1 MCAYSESGCVDEYR
15 AEVGLTLD
23 KAASVRMSDWSR
35 HQLTPEQI
43 KYAAEDA
50 LVALLIY
57 DHLVQL
63 GDVNIEAWSLHWT
76 HPDGS
81 GGGASNRKHPW
92 HHVAHLIDVRWCG
105 WRGRLRSRAGGQS
118 GKKTDTAK
126 ARDAEH
132 RLKDPGRLK
141 ARKTLLYDNCACSVC
156 RSCLLSA
163 AMSEPGARATC

>member
-1 MCAYSESGCVDEYR
+1 M
-15 AEVGLTLD
+15 D
-23 KAASVRMSDWSR
+23 KAASVRISDWSR

-57 DHLVQL
+57 DHLVEL
-63 GDVNIEAWSLHWT
+63 GDVNIEASSLHWT

-81 GGGASNRKHPW
+81 GGGASKRKHPW
-92 HHVAHLIDVRWCG
+92 HHVAHLIDVRWGGRRG
-105 WRGRLRSRAGGQS
+105 WLRVGAGGQS

-163 AMSEPGARATC
+163 DISEPGARATW